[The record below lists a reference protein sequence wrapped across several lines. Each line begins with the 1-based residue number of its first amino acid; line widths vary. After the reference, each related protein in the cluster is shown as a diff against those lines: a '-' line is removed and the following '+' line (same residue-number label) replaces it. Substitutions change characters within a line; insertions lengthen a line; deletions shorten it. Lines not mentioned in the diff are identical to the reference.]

1 MTNVDGP
8 RFTGTH
14 MLLIMLSFF
23 GVIIVVNFYMAYSAT
38 HSFAGLVVENSYVAS
53 QHFNE
58 KLAAVHHQAALGW
71 KVDVDVQEDG
81 VTVDARDAKGH
92 PIRGKVDVEMTR
104 PTTDRDD
111 HDLSAVASGFGAV
124 HLPTKL
130 GSGAWFAAITITADD
145 GNSYLVSHRVILADD
160 AAAKP

>member
-1 MTNVDGP
+1 MTNAAEP

-38 HSFAGLVVENSYVAS
+38 HSFAGLVVENSYVES

-58 KLAAVHHQAALGW
+58 KLAAVHRQAALGW
-71 KVDVDVQEDG
+71 KVDVGVKEDG
-81 VTVDARDAKGH
+81 VTVDARDAKGR
-92 PIRGKVDVEMTR
+92 PIRGRIDVEMTR

-111 HDLSAVASGFGAV
+111 HDLTAVAGGTGTIL
-124 HLPTKL
+124 LPTKL
-130 GSGAWFAAITITADD
+130 SSGAWDAAITVTSED
-145 GNSYLVSHRVILADD
+145 GQTYLVSHRIILADP
-160 AAAKP
+160 ASTRP